1 MRCPTLG
8 KAGLKK
14 ENKGWS
20 KEGEERLVLKKK
32 KKVWSKEG
40 EEDWSKKGEKRMV

>member
-32 KKVWSKEG
+32 KKYGLKKEKK
-40 EEDWSKKGEKRMV
+40 DWCKKGEKRMV